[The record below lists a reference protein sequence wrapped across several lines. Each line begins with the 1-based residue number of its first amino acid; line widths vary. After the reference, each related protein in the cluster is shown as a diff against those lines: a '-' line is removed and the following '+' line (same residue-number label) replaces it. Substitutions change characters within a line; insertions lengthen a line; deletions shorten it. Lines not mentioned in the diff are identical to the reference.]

1 MRQMAGTHQHTPPAG
16 WQQLPTT
23 QQHLCAESRRRTL
36 HAGESLDLPAAG
48 RAVPAEHAA
57 VGGCAAADS
66 NWRWPAAS

>member
-1 MRQMAGTHQHTPPAG
+1 MTGPYQHCLPAG
-16 WQQLPTT
+16 WQQLLTP
-23 QQHLCAESRRRTL
+23 QHHLCAESKQRTL

-57 VGGCAAADS
+57 AGGHAAVDS

>member
-1 MRQMAGTHQHTPPAG
+1 MIGPYQHSLPAG
-16 WQQLPTT
+16 WQQLSTP
-23 QQHLCAESRRRTL
+23 QQHPCAESRQRTL

-57 VGGCAAADS
+57 AGGCAAADS